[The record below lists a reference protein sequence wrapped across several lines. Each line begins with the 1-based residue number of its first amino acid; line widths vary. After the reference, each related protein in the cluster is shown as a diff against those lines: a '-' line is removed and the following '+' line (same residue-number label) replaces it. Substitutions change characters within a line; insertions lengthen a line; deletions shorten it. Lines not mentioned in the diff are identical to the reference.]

1 MHTFK
6 AGTFFV
12 NHCTWQALHKARAHT
27 SPRKE
32 GLELKPCN
40 HMRTCR
46 AFMNHETTAQSTRR
60 YVTKNLL
67 RGVHGLLARTFE
79 HEVKA
84 CIDFT
89 QKKWKQIGSYLVVA
103 KTKACLAAI
112 AKSYPGSQGHS
123 TQAKCFEC
131 AHSISRNKSSRLE
144 TSTTARTG
152 FSSAYCL
159 RFHTPMTQNNP

>member
-1 MHTFK
+1 
-6 AGTFFV
+6 
-12 NHCTWQALHKARAHT
+12 
-27 SPRKE
+27 
-32 GLELKPCN
+32 
-40 HMRTCR
+40 MRTCR
-46 AFMNHETTAQSTRR
+46 AFMNHEMAAQSTRR
-60 YVTKNLL
+60 CVTKNLL

-84 CIDFT
+84 CIDFA
-89 QKKWKQIGSYLVVA
+89 QKKWENIGSYLAVA

-112 AKSYPGSQGHS
+112 VKSYPGCRLCPSHS